1 MESKKKKIMNMKLI
15 EEIDNRQRADKMRK
29 NLIELNA
36 KSYLLINKNLDM
48 SKDHSKTSKIKNLLD
63 TKDEFTIDR

>member
-1 MESKKKKIMNMKLI
+1 MENKKKKIQYMRLI
-15 EEIDNRQRADKMRK
+15 EEINNRQRADKMRK

-36 KSYLLINKNLDM
+36 KSYLLINQKLDM
-48 SKDHSKTSKIKNLLD
+48 SKDHSKTSKIKKLLD